1 MNTIYTYATMK
12 DLAEGNY
19 DNKFT
24 NVDRC
29 GESAVRGWL
38 VVVGNTTFA
47 FPKEIILMV
56 VEDESE

>member
-12 DLAEGNY
+12 DLAQGNY

-24 NVDRC
+24 NVGRC
-29 GESAVRGWL
+29 GESATGGWI
-38 VVVGNTTFA
+38 VVTGNTTFC
-47 FPKEIILMV
+47 FPKDVVLMV